1 MCYLFV
7 VGLFLSYIYDI
18 SLCVEKNLPRWS
30 TSADFPFFFRIEMR
44 GETKQ
49 NKKYLGISFFGG
61 GGGGGLQGAM
71 YVFLLESRRIS
82 GGYVSKRT
90 AVSLFYSLKWIAQSY
105 GEVVFE

>member
-1 MCYLFV
+1 MVDERRF
-7 VGLFLSYIYDI
+7 S
-18 SLCVEKNLPRWS
+18 
-30 TSADFPFFFRIEMR
+30 FFFRIEMR

-82 GGYVSKRT
+82 GGYVSKGT
-90 AVSLFYSLKWIAQSY
+90 AVSLFSSLKWIAQSY